1 MRVGMEIGGMESAL
15 KRRTAGGT
23 SRRLAQGS
31 YAQATR
37 GSNAAWMAAD
47 SRILQMD
54 EKSRKGQDGGSEGT
68 DGENAEG
75 DEGKKVRSEAEK
87 IYQAVAAGQENPIK
101 SLRQKPK
108 VPYEHLAKDG
118 IIEYNGVCFVC
129 DEETNSICLGDMT
142 DEKNVLTITLSGG
155 GHLKVNRNNIGD
167 LSRAAGM
174 FSPEDLNLI
183 LRAIAKDT
191 QIQSVKKEIEDTEAS
206 VGNRISPDRQGD
218 DAGTKSKEDHEA

>member
-1 MRVGMEIGGMESAL
+1 MRVGMEIGRMESAL
-15 KRRTAGGT
+15 KRSAAGGAG
-23 SRRLAQGS
+23 RHLAQGS
-31 YAQATR
+31 YAQAVR
-37 GSNAAWMAAD
+37 GGNAAWMAAD
-47 SRILQMD
+47 SRILKMD
-54 EKSRKGQDGGSEGT
+54 EAARKGQNDGGEGT

-75 DEGKKVRSEAEK
+75 DDGKKARSEAEK

-191 QIQSVKKEIEDTEAS
+191 KIQSVKKEIEDTEAS
-206 VGNRISPDRQGD
+206 VGNRISPSRGGDEAGAGRAEDR
-218 DAGTKSKEDHEA
+218 EA

>member
-31 YAQATR
+31 YAQAAR

-75 DEGKKVRSEAEK
+75 DDGKKVRSEAEK